1 MVTTQ
6 LPESP
11 TRPATR
17 RQRAIAVAASAAA
30 GAGIWL
36 VAVPVLGHELMVERW
51 DTGDAMP
58 VGLGHV
64 VTTALVAGLAGWA
77 TRALADRLAS
87 RSRLIWT
94 VVATIVL
101 AASLG
106 MPATA
111 ATTTA
116 TAVTLTLMHLAVGAI
131 LIAGLSRSSR

>member
-1 MVTTQ
+1 
-6 LPESP
+6 
-11 TRPATR
+11 
-17 RQRAIAVAASAAA
+17 
-30 GAGIWL
+30 
-36 VAVPVLGHELMVERW
+36 MVERW
-51 DTGDAMP
+51 DTGDAMS

-77 TRALADRLAS
+77 TRALADRLAG